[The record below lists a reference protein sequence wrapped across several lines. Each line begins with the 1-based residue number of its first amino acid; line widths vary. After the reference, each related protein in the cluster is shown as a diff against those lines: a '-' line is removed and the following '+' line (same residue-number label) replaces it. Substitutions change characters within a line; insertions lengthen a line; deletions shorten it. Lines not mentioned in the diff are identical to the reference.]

1 MRQAILKKFFIVCV
15 QTRYSF
21 FYIRQE
27 ASGGVFLITFLLKI
41 FLRKKSHSWHSKKKI
56 NYSHF
61 CHQKKKF
68 KNWKSSRKKKVENL
82 SARTHLSLLCIFYI
96 RSSSRDHNYCTIG
109 WQLGAVLHRHSQTRS
124 VMSEYNLLFT
134 DLLPFVVYLFYS
146 FFRDFPISLWN
157 NKKRQKSTR
166 TIHMIQYSWR
176 IGAGNITKTMKI
188 DIYAN
193 IFMP

>member
-1 MRQAILKKFFIVCV
+1 MP
-15 QTRYSF
+15 
-21 FYIRQE
+21 
-27 ASGGVFLITFLLKI
+27 
-41 FLRKKSHSWHSKKKI
+41 SK
-56 NYSHF
+56 
-61 CHQKKKF
+61 KKKF